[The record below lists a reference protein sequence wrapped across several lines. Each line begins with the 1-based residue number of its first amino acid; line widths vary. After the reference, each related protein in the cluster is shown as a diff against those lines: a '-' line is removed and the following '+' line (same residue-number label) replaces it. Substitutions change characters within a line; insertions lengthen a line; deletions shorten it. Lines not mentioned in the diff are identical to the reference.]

1 MKRVKHSSE
10 IKNPNWH
17 NLIFTGR
24 EGEADGGEGAG
35 DGAGTGSTGGGD
47 AGGNDGAGDE
57 GDKAGESSDKE
68 DNSGLKSALQKE
80 RQQRK
85 NLEREVRN
93 LRTAQ
98 EERDNADKSEVER
111 AKAAET
117 KAAEKV
123 AALATKLRDTALEN
137 AITKAANAAKFRDA
151 SDAIS
156 LVSRG
161 EITIEQDEDNPA
173 DIEIDEKSVERA
185 VKALAA
191 KKPHLVLADG
201 ETDASASKFAGG
213 RKDQKTLDDEA
224 LKAKYPSLS

>member
-10 IKNPNWH
+10 IKNPSWYD
-17 NLIFTGR
+17 LIFTGR
-24 EGEADGGEGAG
+24 EGDADGDDGGSNGAGASSDDGGDAGSDDGAG
-35 DGAGTGSTGGGD
+35 DGD
-47 AGGNDGAGDE
+47 
-57 GDKAGESSDKE
+57 DKAGESSDKE

-85 NLEREVRN
+85 SLEREVRN
-93 LRTAQ
+93 LKTAQ

-156 LVSRG
+156 LVARG
-161 EITIEQDEDNPA
+161 EITIDQDEDNPA

-191 KKPHLVLADG
+191 KKPHLILADG
-201 ETDASASKFAGG
+201 DETPSGSKFNGG
-213 RKDQKTLDDEA
+213 RKDQKALDDEA
-224 LKAKYPSLS
+224 LKAKYPSLG

>member
-1 MKRVKHSSE
+1 MKRVTHSSE
-10 IKNPNWH
+10 INNPSWY

-24 EGEADGGEGAG
+24 EGDAEGTDGGSGDGGGAG
-35 DGAGTGSTGGGD
+35 SDDGGD
-47 AGGNDGAGDE
+47 AGSDE
-57 GDKAGESSDKE
+57 GTDDGDKAGDSSDKE

-80 RQQRK
+80 RAARK
-85 NLEREVRN
+85 NLEREMRK
-93 LRTAQ
+93 LQSA
-98 EERDNADKSEVER
+98 EEDRANADKSEVER

-137 AITKAANAAKFRDA
+137 AITKAANAAKFRDP
-151 SDAIS
+151 SDAMALIS
-156 LVSRG
+156 RSD
-161 EITIEQDEDNPA
+161 ITVDQDEDNPA

-201 ETDASASKFAGG
+201 DEAPSGGKFAGG
-213 RKDQKTLDDEA
+213 RKDQNKTDDEA
-224 LKAKYPSLS
+224 LRAKYPSIG